1 MRRSHD
7 QGDRKINQGNE
18 GLWVRRC
25 QTGNMLVCSVRW
37 IFGDSD
43 AVLHLNLTSVAVNV
57 SPKLWLILELV
68 RAENPLPSAIH
79 DFSSFFFF
87 LIPRTDHTVFF
98 SAFHDDHCVSLGSC
112 RAIGSLTHWRPP
124 RPITGYLFFHSLSG
138 VWWVIEK
145 LSHKGQGGGSATH
158 GILSY
163 LRGWRRGC
171 SVHVCR
177 GWRQH
182 LQRGFYTLW
191 HSMRVL

>member
-79 DFSSFFFF
+79 DFSSSFFFNT
-87 LIPRTDHTVFF
+87 PNRPHSFF

-124 RPITGYLFFHSLSG
+124 PTNHRLPFFSQLEWCMMGDREIVSQRSG
-138 VWWVIEK
+138 RGQRYTRYPFILKRVTAWVQR
-145 LSHKGQGGGSATH
+145 SCVPRVTSALTE
-158 GILSY
+158 GI
-163 LRGWRRGC
+163 
-171 SVHVCR
+171 
-177 GWRQH
+177 
-182 LQRGFYTLW
+182 
-191 HSMRVL
+191 